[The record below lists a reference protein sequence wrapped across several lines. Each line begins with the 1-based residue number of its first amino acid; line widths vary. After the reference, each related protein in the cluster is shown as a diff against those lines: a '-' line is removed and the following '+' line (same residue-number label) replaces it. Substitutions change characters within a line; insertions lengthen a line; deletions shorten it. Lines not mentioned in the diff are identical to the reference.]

1 MSSMSLRD
9 GANQNNQYRNSAQ
22 SFKGGGQPMSLKEQ
36 AGLIQGPGT
45 GKSDS
50 IDAKLP
56 VKGFVLPVEVVQAI
70 GPDKLQAMIDQFR
83 GDSPTMDSEEVP
95 AKVSN
100 GEFFVPPEVV
110 AKTGPEYWDS
120 LVQQVTGSPAQP
132 EISEEGVKAAD
143 GYGPNLSDERQAAQ
157 QFWSQPNRA
166 VVPTPGR
173 ANPANP
179 TDVMRDRLQASTANS
194 QPQSQGLRAQI
205 NQNLANPVHVQQTPP
220 TRLATVGITRN
231 PAALHVTPPKIPSLM
246 SQVFGAGT
254 DIGQATGLA
263 SDVLQAPH
271 IAKNR
276 DDAISGLKA
285 RAGFKETDTP
295 FQYAEGGYVQK
306 FLGGGQPQSEDE
318 LKKYQN
324 DLAQRRPDLLQQQPT
339 SAQVNRNIGESEQR
353 LYQNDLA
360 QRKPELLNSNPQH
373 VNISSQPTNGIAELN
388 RYQADLAQRKP
399 DLVGQI
405 PTVQASQVTSPQL
418 SLRQAVEPTLKGLNS
433 AFREGANELGRTG
446 LMGFVDKGQQAI
458 QDVNQKYDPV
468 ISNAV
473 GGAVDKVLYGTEGR
487 PQETRQVQPASLKAA
502 VFNPE
507 QDKPKVVQANEQ
519 AAPSLKEAVAQSEGV
534 RNITGKPVQSL
545 DDQGF
550 YTVTGENGATAK
562 VLDWNTT
569 QNSFQQTMGA
579 DDYNRLQAQNQDY
592 QNQRNA
598 AVIGGSNSY
607 EKGEKGTYRAS
618 SSTDGFTPN
627 SGLNLGSSAERT
639 ENAPKYNMKDG
650 IIYQESGSSAD
661 EFNAKIPKTTNG
673 VDPRAAQL
681 INIIETGD
689 ADAQKEGRSLLAKHF
704 PDIFTKYTIGLK

>member
-1 MSSMSLRD
+1 MTSMSLRT
-9 GANQNNQYRNSAQ
+9 GSNQNIRDQQGGAFARNQNFMQ
-22 SFKGGGQPMSLKEQ
+22 QFKGGGQSVSLKEQ

-50 IDAKLP
+50 IEANLP

-83 GDSPTMDSEEVP
+83 DDSPTMDSEEVP

-110 AKTGPEYWDS
+110 AKTGHEYWDS

-132 EISEEGVKAAD
+132 EISQEGVKAAG

-179 TDVMRDRLQASTANS
+179 SDVMRDRMQTSAVNS
-194 QPQSQGLRAQI
+194 QTQAQGLRSQI
-205 NQNLANPVHVQQTPP
+205 SQNLANPVQATTPVQAPIQPTVQPVSLKAQAQAAPAVNTARQPAVSYFNAPKPP
-220 TRLATVGITRN
+220 TLKDQLLGVGNDIALAT
-231 PAALHVTPPKIPSLM
+231 S
-246 SQVFGAGT
+246 
-254 DIGQATGLA
+254 LA

-276 DDAISGLKA
+276 DEAISGLKA
-285 RAGFKETDTP
+285 RAGFSPTATP
-295 FQYAEGGYVQK
+295 FQYAEGGYVDPEEERRKNPQSLK
-306 FLGGGQPQSEDE
+306 AFAQPPSVNSPQRNLYEGGQE
-318 LKKYQN
+318 L
-324 DLAQRRPDLLQQQPT
+324 A
-339 SAQVNRNIGESEQR
+339 
-353 LYQNDLA
+353 
-360 QRKPELLNSNPQH
+360 
-373 VNISSQPTNGIAELN
+373 
-388 RYQADLAQRKP
+388 
-399 DLVGQI
+399 
-405 PTVQASQVTSPQL
+405 
-418 SLRQAVEPTLKGLNS
+418 
-433 AFREGANELGRTG
+433 RTG
-446 LMGFVDKGQQAI
+446 VVGFVNKGQQAI

-473 GGAVDKVLYGTEGR
+473 GGVVDKVLYGTEGG
-487 PQETRQVQPASLKAA
+487 PQTPNQVQPTGLKAA

-507 QDKPKVVQANEQ
+507 QDQPKVTQTNTPATT
-519 AAPSLKEAVAQSEGV
+519 SLKEAVAQSEGV
-534 RNITGKPVQSL
+534 RNITGKPVQQL

-569 QNSFQQTMGA
+569 QNSLQQTMGA

>member
-1 MSSMSLRD
+1 MPSMSLRQGLNENIKNLHR
-9 GANQNNQYRNSAQ
+9 GAFAHSQPNIVQLFSE
-22 SFKGGGQPMSLKEQ
+22 GGQPMSLKEQ

-56 VKGFVLPVEVVQAI
+56 VKGFVLPIEVVQAI
-70 GPDKLQAMIDQFR
+70 GPDKLQAMIDQF
-83 GDSPTMDSEEVP
+83 DVESPQEDRMEGQEEVP

-132 EISEEGVKAAD
+132 EISQEGVKAAG

-157 QFWSQPNRA
+157 QFWSQPNRT
-166 VVPTPGR
+166 VTPTPGR

-179 TDVMRDRLQASTANS
+179 SDVMRDRMQTSAVNS
-194 QPQSQGLRAQI
+194 QTQAQGLRSQI
-205 NQNLANPVHVQQTPP
+205 SQNLANPVQAPSQPSVQPVSLKAQAQNVQPVQPTRQPAVSYFNAPKPP
-220 TRLATVGITRN
+220 TLKDQLLGVGNDIALAT
-231 PAALHVTPPKIPSLM
+231 S
-246 SQVFGAGT
+246 
-254 DIGQATGLA
+254 LA

-276 DDAISGLKA
+276 DEAISGLKA
-285 RAGFKETDTP
+285 RAGFSPTATP
-295 FQYAEGGYVQK
+295 FQYAEGGYVDPEEERRNNPQSLK
-306 FLGGGQPQSEDE
+306 AFAQPPSVNSPQRNLYEGGQE
-318 LKKYQN
+318 L
-324 DLAQRRPDLLQQQPT
+324 A
-339 SAQVNRNIGESEQR
+339 
-353 LYQNDLA
+353 
-360 QRKPELLNSNPQH
+360 
-373 VNISSQPTNGIAELN
+373 
-388 RYQADLAQRKP
+388 
-399 DLVGQI
+399 
-405 PTVQASQVTSPQL
+405 
-418 SLRQAVEPTLKGLNS
+418 
-433 AFREGANELGRTG
+433 RTG
-446 LMGFVDKGQQAI
+446 LVGFVDKGKQAV
-458 QDVNQKYDPV
+458 QAVNQKYDPM

-473 GGAVDKVLYGTEGR
+473 GGAVDKVLYGAEGR
-487 PQETRQVQPASLKAA
+487 PQETSQVNPTGLKAA

-507 QDKPKVVQANEQ
+507 QDKPKVTQANEQ

-562 VLDWNTT
+562 VLDWNTK
-569 QNSFQQTMGA
+569 QNSLQQTMGA

-598 AVIGGSNSY
+598 AVIGESSSY
-607 EKGEKGTYRAS
+607 EKGKNGTFSRAS
-618 SSTDGFTPN
+618 KIDGFTPN
-627 SGLNLGSSAERT
+627 TGLNLGSSTERT

>member
-1 MSSMSLRD
+1 MPSMSLRQGLNENIKNLHR
-9 GANQNNQYRNSAQ
+9 GAFPHSTPNIVQLFSE
-22 SFKGGGQPMSLKEQ
+22 GGQPMSLKEQ

-83 GDSPTMDSEEVP
+83 GDSPQMDSEEVQ

-132 EISEEGVKAAD
+132 EISQEGVKAAD

-157 QFWSQPNRA
+157 QFWSQPNRSVA
-166 VVPTPGR
+166 PTPGR

-179 TDVMRDRLQASTANS
+179 ADVMQDRLQSSAANS
-194 QPQSQGLRAQI
+194 QTQSQGLRAQI
-205 NQNLANPVHVQQTPP
+205 NQNLANPVQAPIQPSVQPVSLKVQAQNVQPVQPTRQPAVSYFNAPKPP
-220 TRLATVGITRN
+220 TLKDQLLGVGNDIALAT
-231 PAALHVTPPKIPSLM
+231 S
-246 SQVFGAGT
+246 
-254 DIGQATGLA
+254 LA

-285 RAGFKETDTP
+285 RAGFSPTATP
-295 FQYAEGGYVQK
+295 FQYAEGGYVDPEEERRKNPRSLKDFAQPPSVNSPQRN
-306 FLGGGQPQSEDE
+306 LYEGGQE
-318 LKKYQN
+318 L
-324 DLAQRRPDLLQQQPT
+324 A
-339 SAQVNRNIGESEQR
+339 
-353 LYQNDLA
+353 
-360 QRKPELLNSNPQH
+360 
-373 VNISSQPTNGIAELN
+373 
-388 RYQADLAQRKP
+388 
-399 DLVGQI
+399 
-405 PTVQASQVTSPQL
+405 
-418 SLRQAVEPTLKGLNS
+418 
-433 AFREGANELGRTG
+433 RTG
-446 LMGFVDKGQQAI
+446 VVGFVNKGQQAI
-458 QDVNQKYDPV
+458 QAVNQKYDPM

-473 GGAVDKVLYGTEGR
+473 GGAVDKVLYGAEGR
-487 PQETRQVQPASLKAA
+487 PQSPNQVQPTGLKAA

-507 QDKPKVVQANEQ
+507 QDKPKVTQANEPT
-519 AAPSLKEAVAQSEGV
+519 APSPKEAVAQSEGV

-569 QNSFQQTMGA
+569 QNSLQQTMGA

-598 AVIGGSNSY
+598 AVIGGTSSFEKDKKGYKTLSN
-607 EKGEKGTYRAS
+607 
-618 SSTDGFTPN
+618 TDSWSPN
-627 SGLNLGSSAERT
+627 TGLNLGASNSA

-650 IIYQESGSSAD
+650 IIYQESGSGSD

>member
-1 MSSMSLRD
+1 MPSMSLRQGLNENIKNLHR
-9 GANQNNQYRNSAQ
+9 GAFAHSKPNIVQLFSE
-22 SFKGGGQPMSLKEQ
+22 GGQPMSLKEQ

-70 GPDKLQAMIDQFR
+70 GPDKLQAMIDQFQQ
-83 GDSPTMDSEEVP
+83 DSPTMDSEEVD

-120 LVQQVTGSPAQP
+120 LVMQVTGSPAQP
-132 EISEEGVKAAD
+132 EISQEGVKAAD
-143 GYGPNLSDERQAAQ
+143 GYGPNLAAERQTAQ
-157 QFWSQPNRA
+157 QFWSAPNRTTA
-166 VVPTPGR
+166 PPPGR
-173 ANPANP
+173 AAPPNPA
-179 TDVMRDRLQASTANS
+179 DVMQDRLQTSTLNS
-194 QPQSQGLRAQI
+194 QTQSQGLRAQI
-205 NQNLANPVHVQQTPP
+205 NQNLANNVQAPIQPTVQPSSLKVQAQKAPTGPQPAVSYFNAPKTP
-220 TRLATVGITRN
+220 TLKDQVLGVGNDIALAT
-231 PAALHVTPPKIPSLM
+231 S
-246 SQVFGAGT
+246 
-254 DIGQATGLA
+254 LA

-276 DDAISGLKA
+276 DNAISGLKA
-285 RAGFKETDTP
+285 RAGFQETDTP
-295 FQYAEGGYVQK
+295 FAYAEGGYVNPEEERRRNA
-306 FLGGGQPQSEDE
+306 LPPS
-318 LKKYQN
+318 LK
-324 DLAQRRPDLLQQQPT
+324 
-339 SAQVNRNIGESEQR
+339 SAVQGVDNT
-353 LYQNDLA
+353 L
-360 QRKPELLNSNPQH
+360 
-373 VNISSQPTNGIAELN
+373 NGIVDRRNQLREATQAN
-388 RYQADLAQRKP
+388 REAGYGSISGYAKA
-399 DLVGQI
+399 
-405 PTVQASQVTSPQL
+405 ASDVN
-418 SLRQAVEPTLKGLNS
+418 APTL
-433 AFREGANELGRTG
+433 
-446 LMGFVDKGQQAI
+446 
-458 QDVNQKYDPV
+458 
-468 ISNAV
+468 NAV
-473 GGAVDKVLYGTEGR
+473 KNIPASIGKGIASGYNALFGT
-487 PQETRQVQPASLKAA
+487 PQETQNTPPKNNGLKAA

-507 QDKPKVVQANEQ
+507 QDKPKVTQTNTPATT
-519 AAPSLKEAVAQSEGV
+519 SLKEAVAQSEGV

-569 QNSFQQTMGA
+569 QNSLQQTMGA

-598 AVIGGSNSY
+598 AVIGGTSSFEKDKKGYKTLSN
-607 EKGEKGTYRAS
+607 
-618 SSTDGFTPN
+618 TDSWSPN
-627 SGLNLGSSAERT
+627 TGLNLGASNSA

-650 IIYQESGSSAD
+650 IIYQESGSGSD

>member
-1 MSSMSLRD
+1 MTSMSLRQ
-9 GANQNNQYRNSAQ
+9 GSNQNTRNLQGGAFARNPNFMQ
-22 SFKGGGQPMSLKEQ
+22 QFKGGGQPMSLKEQ

-50 IDAKLP
+50 IEAKLP
-56 VKGFVLPVEVVQAI
+56 VKGFVLPVEVVQAY
-70 GPDKLQAMIDQFR
+70 GADKLQAMHDLFMQDVQPRDQ
-83 GDSPTMDSEEVP
+83 EEVD

-100 GEFFVPPEVV
+100 GEFFVRPEVV

-132 EISEEGVKAAD
+132 EISQEGVKAAG

-157 QFWSQPNRA
+157 QFWSQSNRA
-166 VVPTPGR
+166 VAPTPGR

-179 TDVMRDRLQASTANS
+179 SDVMRDRMQTSAVNS
-194 QPQSQGLRAQI
+194 QTQAQGLRSQI
-205 NQNLANPVHVQQTPP
+205 SQNLANPVQAPIQPSVQPVSLKAQAQSVQPVQPTRQPAVSYFNAPKPP
-220 TRLATVGITRN
+220 TLKDQLLGVGNDIALAT
-231 PAALHVTPPKIPSLM
+231 S
-246 SQVFGAGT
+246 
-254 DIGQATGLA
+254 LA

-285 RAGFKETDTP
+285 RAGFSPTATP
-295 FQYAEGGYVQK
+295 FQYAEGGYVD
-306 FLGGGQPQSEDE
+306 PEE
-318 LKKYQN
+318 E
-324 DLAQRRPDLLQQQPT
+324 RRRKALPPVVNAAVQGVDNTLNGVVDKRNQLREATQANRDAGYGSISGYVKAASDVNAPT
-339 SAQVNRNIGESEQR
+339 LNAVKNIPASVGE
-353 LYQNDLA
+353 
-360 QRKPELLNSNPQH
+360 
-373 VNISSQPTNGIAELN
+373 GIASG
-388 RYQADLAQRKP
+388 Y
-399 DLVGQI
+399 
-405 PTVQASQVTSPQL
+405 
-418 SLRQAVEPTLKGLNS
+418 
-433 AFREGANELGRTG
+433 
-446 LMGFVDKGQQAI
+446 
-458 QDVNQKYDPV
+458 
-468 ISNAV
+468 NA
-473 GGAVDKVLYGTEGR
+473 LFGT
-487 PQETRQVQPASLKAA
+487 PQETQVNTPPKNNSLKAA

-507 QDKPKVVQANEQ
+507 QDKPKVTQATEQ
-519 AAPSLKEAVAQSEGV
+519 AAPSLKDAVAQSEGV

-627 SGLNLGSSAERT
+627 TGLNLGSSTERT